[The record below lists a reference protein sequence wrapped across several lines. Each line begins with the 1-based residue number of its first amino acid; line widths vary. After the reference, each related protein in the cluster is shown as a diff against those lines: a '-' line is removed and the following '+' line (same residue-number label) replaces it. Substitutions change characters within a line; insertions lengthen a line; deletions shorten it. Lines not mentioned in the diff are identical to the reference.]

1 MLIQVKY
8 RDGTYG
14 RIRSEDLD
22 ALIQSGDIVMFQR
35 SSGWASIDDG
45 PLRQNQDRVYCI
57 PDRRAK
63 FAYRQLLD
71 GLEHTPPATRP
82 SREKSGDANP
92 D

>member
-35 SSGWASIDDG
+35 SSGWDG
-45 PLRQNQDRVYCI
+45 DST
-57 PDRRAK
+57 D
-63 FAYRQLLD
+63 
-71 GLEHTPPATRP
+71 T
-82 SREKSGDANP
+82 
-92 D
+92 